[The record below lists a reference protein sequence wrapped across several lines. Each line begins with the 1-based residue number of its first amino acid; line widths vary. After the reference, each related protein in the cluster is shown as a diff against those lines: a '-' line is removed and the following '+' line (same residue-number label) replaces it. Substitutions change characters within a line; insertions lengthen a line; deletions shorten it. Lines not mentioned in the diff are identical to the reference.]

1 MPRTKLRV
9 QMSFISAYFE
19 FLDYNEII
27 SGDDHIID
35 SERGLK
41 GRDPKGIVNR
51 RRLWK
56 DRRGALLEEN

>member
-1 MPRTKLRV
+1 MR
-9 QMSFISAYFE
+9 
-19 FLDYNEII
+19 